1 MKEITFWV
9 TLTPHLGAISQFR
22 NCFAKQ
28 SQVDELWIRCTLGVD
43 SLRIKLLGVTVRS
56 DSSFGSCDVMFVRCT
71 GDELVY
77 NQPNPNSPAFTAVG
91 SVEKG
96 ESVLGC

>member
-1 MKEITFWV
+1 
-9 TLTPHLGAISQFR
+9 
-22 NCFAKQ
+22 
-28 SQVDELWIRCTLGVD
+28 
-43 SLRIKLLGVTVRS
+43 
-56 DSSFGSCDVMFVRCT
+56 MFVRCT